1 MLDVMLNC
9 ALTHPIHPPPYY
21 DCLMI
26 IIRNATISDAELLA
40 AVGAETFHDSFAADN
55 TPEDM
60 AAYLSRSFSP
70 EIQERELA
78 DSRSKFIIAEDDGE
92 VAGYGHLKLSRVPQ
106 AVDARQPL
114 EIARFYARKAW
125 LGKGIGAHLM
135 AACLPAAG
143 ALCCDALWL
152 GVWEKN
158 IRAIRFYR
166 QWGFGVV
173 GEQEFQLGGDLQKDL
188 VMARN
193 L

>member
-1 MLDVMLNC
+1 MLNC

-40 AVGAETFHDSFAADN
+40 AVGAETFYDSYAANN

-60 AAYLSRSFSP
+60 AVYLSQSFGRD
-70 EIQERELA
+70 IQGAELA
-78 DSRSKFIIAEDDGE
+78 DADSIFIIAEYNGGII
-92 VAGYGHLKLSRVPQ
+92 GYAQLKMS
-106 AVDARQPL
+106 DAPPIGADKPL
-114 EIARFYARKAW
+114 EIARLYVSKAW
-125 LGKGIGAHLM
+125 LGKKIGARLM
-135 AACLPAAG
+135 AACLHEADVLG
-143 ALCCDALWL
+143 SDALWL
-152 GVWEKN
+152 GVWEMN
-158 IRAIRFYR
+158 LRAIKFYR